1 MDECHASALVPLL
14 ALGVHLTAIIAGGG
28 GGIKKGDFSQ
38 KPYHFQSKLVTAA
51 FGWFDC
57 VQMLPR
63 LRFLVG
69 ISTNDLKEGMGFLR
83 KVLAAASKEEPLDV
97 DGHAY
102 EVDQD
107 AVAFLRAERAL
118 LDAAAR
124 GDHAAVRRL
133 FEDPPAHPSGG
144 PDVGVDVDW
153 HDRDGNT
160 ALVLATQGAHPA
172 VVEELVRRGATQ
184 A

>member
-1 MDECHASALVPLL
+1 MAAAQSLVILCNAMNACDLRGDTDVDPNPHLDDVGLGEAGAIEGYRRCEQKMDECHAAALVPLL
-14 ALGVHLTAIIAGGG
+14 ALGEHLTAIIAGGG

-83 KVLAAASKEEPLDV
+83 KVLAAASKDS
-97 DGHAY
+97 Y
-102 EVDQD
+102 
-107 AVAFLRAERAL
+107 
-118 LDAAAR
+118 
-124 GDHAAVRRL
+124 L
-133 FEDPPAHPSGG
+133 F
-144 PDVGVDVDW
+144 
-153 HDRDGNT
+153 
-160 ALVLATQGAHPA
+160 
-172 VVEELVRRGATQ
+172 
-184 A
+184 